1 MLSSSPAL
9 QNCYNFIQRF
19 RTQESIKNKRRRYRE
34 KKKQKQKERVQ
45 IQTTVTLPD
54 TPVSEPLT
62 SDINVDVSL
71 DHDQS
76 NTSMSTWSRGP
87 GSDRWDILLDEAER
101 FRLYLSEKKAVLND
115 KYGGFHDEELSF
127 PDDLN
132 FTLPESLSGIDSVCL
147 QSTSRDAEEGKPCPI
162 SCTILPR

>member
-19 RTQESIKNKRRRYRE
+19 RTQESIKNKRRPYRE
-34 KKKQKQKERVQ
+34 KKKQKQKERAQ
-45 IQTTVTLPD
+45 IQTTTVTLPD

-62 SDINVDVSL
+62 SDINVDISSASVSL

-101 FRLYLSEKKAVLND
+101 FRLYLSIKKANN
-115 KYGGFHDEELSF
+115 KCGGFHDEELSF
-127 PDDLN
+127 SDDNLN
-132 FTLPESLSGIDSVCL
+132 FTLPKSLSGIDRVSVSSQL
-147 QSTSRDAEEGKPCPI
+147 
-162 SCTILPR
+162 